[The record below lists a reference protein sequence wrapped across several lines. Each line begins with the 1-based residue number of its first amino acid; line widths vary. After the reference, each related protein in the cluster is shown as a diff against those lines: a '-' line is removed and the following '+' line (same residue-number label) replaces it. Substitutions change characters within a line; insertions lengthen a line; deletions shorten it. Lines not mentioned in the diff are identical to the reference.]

1 MKLKRILSGVI
12 GLPIVALILIFGN
25 IYVIDV
31 VFALVAIIAI
41 HEYFNSFKKECKPV
55 RWLRILILYIN
66 CIYTCNSKRTFA
78 NYTSIINIFNDC
90 SIIYTSCYK

>member
-41 HEYFNSFKKECKPV
+41 HEYFNSFKKEYKPV
-55 RWLRILILYIN
+55 RWLRVFIMYIN
-66 CIYTCNSKRTFA
+66 RIYTCNSK
-78 NYTSIINIFNDC
+78 
-90 SIIYTSCYK
+90 

>member
-1 MKLKRILSGVI
+1 MEEDHRGDDMKIKRILSGVI

-41 HEYFNSFKKECKPV
+41 HEYFNSFKKEYKPV
-55 RWLRILILYIN
+55 KWLRIFIVYIN
-66 CIYTCNSKRTFA
+66 CIYTYNS
-78 NYTSIINIFNDC
+78 
-90 SIIYTSCYK
+90 